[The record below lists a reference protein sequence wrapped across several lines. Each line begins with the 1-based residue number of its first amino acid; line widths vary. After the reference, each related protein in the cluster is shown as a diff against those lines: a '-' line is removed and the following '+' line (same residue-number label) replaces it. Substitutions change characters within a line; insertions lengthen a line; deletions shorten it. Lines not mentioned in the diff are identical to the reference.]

1 MKTAQISVLTLT
13 GLALLAS
20 LIWTA
25 DGLAQGPTKIDFSR
39 DIKPILSNN
48 CFFCHGPDANERK
61 GGKDGL
67 RLDTEAGAVADQG
80 GTFAIVKG
88 QPDKSE
94 LVRRVSSTDPDVM
107 MPPKATGKRLSEREV
122 SLLKEWVQQGGKYAT
137 HWSYAKPIRPAVPSV
152 KDASWP
158 KNDIDRFLLARLERE
173 GLKPLPEA
181 DRYSIIRRVS
191 LDLTGLPP
199 TWAEVE
205 AFVNDSDANAYEK
218 VVDRL
223 LKQPAYGEHFGH
235 MWLDLARYAD
245 SAGYADDPSRTIWA
259 FRDYVIKSLNANKP
273 FDQFTIEQIAG
284 DLLPD
289 PTDDQIIATAFHRNT
304 LTNSEGGTNDE
315 EFRNVAVV
323 DRVNTTMA
331 VWMGTTMACAQCH
344 THKFDPISQEEY
356 FRFFAFFNNT
366 DDADR
371 RDETPLLMRFTESQL
386 LQKSQLEGE
395 IASLD
400 KQLATTTPEL
410 VAGQTKWE
418 QSFPLDLKWN
428 ATKPAA
434 ATSSGGSEL
443 AIADDASIKA
453 AAGSKTAT
461 YTITIPLDA
470 TARPVGGAT
479 GQPSADKTVVNGLR
493 LEALPDD
500 SLPGKGPGFGGGNFV
515 LSKLSA
521 IVQPPE
527 GTRLNGRI
535 VRVENLNKAAFL
547 HLAEVQ
553 VFSGSENVAR
563 MGEAK
568 QVSTDYDGPPQ
579 LAIDGNTDGNYA
591 AKSVSHTGSADNPWW
606 EVDLK
611 SDQPLDRIVVWNRT
625 DAGTEARLN
634 NWRVAVLN
642 ANRDVVWEF
651 KSTDLIKPSRELSLS
666 GVRDV
671 KFVTAFADHEQPM
684 FEAKN
689 VIEGKANTGW
699 AVGGALGQPHVL
711 TAIAA
716 APVEAPAGSKL
727 VVTLDQSST
736 FESHV
741 LGKFRLS
748 WTSDTRVAEF
758 AKTPVPILALLNIK
772 PESRTDAQQS
782 ELAKHYVSIAPELK
796 ADRDKLAAIKKQLAD
811 LKPAM
816 TVPIM
821 KELAANMR
829 RKTRLQFRGNF
840 EDLGQDVTEGTPAA
854 FPPLPKDAPMNRL
867 TLAKWLIDA
876 NNPLTARVIANR
888 FWEQVFGIGIV
899 STSEDFGAQGDQPFH
914 PELLDWLAVELQEG
928 SPSLMSLLAP
938 ALRGEGPGVR
948 GLQTGTESPA
958 QPWDMKRFLKQL
970 VMTAAYRQSSKVTPE
985 LYERDPENRLLA
997 RGPRFRLSAEMI
1009 RDQAL
1014 AVSGLLSPKLYGPSA
1029 KPPQP
1034 TSGLSAAFGS
1044 STDWQTSAGEDKFR
1058 RGLYT
1063 EWRRSNPYPSM
1074 STFDAPNR
1082 EVCTVRRSRT
1092 NTPLQALVTLNDP
1105 VYVEAAQS
1113 LARRIAAT
1121 GSSTGDKTLFAFRQV
1136 TSRNPTDDELNRL
1149 EKLFN
1154 ASREQLQK
1162 QPDHAMKLATDP
1174 LGPAPKDA
1182 DVTELAAW
1190 TLVGNVLLNLDEML
1204 MKR

>member
-1 MKTAQISVLTLT
+1 MPACQIPSRVSPAAMTSVPRSLLLLGLMVLGLEAISSESAFAQATAP
-13 GLALLAS
+13 AS
-20 LIWTA
+20 SPA
-25 DGLAQGPTKIDFSR
+25 IDFSR

-48 CFFCHGPDANERK
+48 CFFCHGPDPAERK

-80 GTFAIVKG
+80 GASAIVKG

-94 LVRRVSSTDPDVM
+94 LVRRVSSTDPDVQ

-122 SLLKEWVQQGGKYAT
+122 SLLKEWIKQGGNYAA
-137 HWSYAKPIRPAVPSV
+137 HWSYAKPVRPTVPAV
-152 KDASWP
+152 KDAAWAKSE
-158 KNDIDRFLLARLERE
+158 IDRFILSRLEKE
-173 GLKPLPEA
+173 GLKPLAEA
-181 DRYSIIRRVS
+181 DRHSLIRRVS

-199 TWAEVE
+199 TWTDVE
-205 AFVNDSDANAYEK
+205 AFVNDKDANAFEK

-223 LKQPAYGEHFGH
+223 LKSPAYGEHFGH

-259 FRDYVIKSLNANKP
+259 FRDYVIKALNANKP

-289 PTDDQIIATAFHRNT
+289 ATDDQIIATAFHRNT

-344 THKFDPISQEEY
+344 THKFDPITQEEY
-356 FRFFAFFNNT
+356 FRVFAFFNNT

-371 RDETPLLMRFTESQL
+371 RDESPLLSRFTESQL
-386 LQKSQLEGE
+386 QQQSQLQNEQAAIE
-395 IASLD
+395 MKLQNS
-400 KQLATTTPEL
+400 TPEL
-410 VAGQTKWE
+410 AAGQVKWE
-418 QSFPLDLKWN
+418 QSFPLDLKWT

-434 ATSSGGSEL
+434 ASSSGGSEL
-443 AIADDASIKA
+443 VIADDASIKA
-453 AAGSKTAT
+453 ATGSKMAK
-461 YTITIPLDA
+461 YTIDVPLSA
-470 TARPVGGAT
+470 T
-479 GQPSADKTVVNGLR
+479 DKTNVNALR
-493 LEALPDD
+493 LEAIPDD
-500 SLPGKGPGFGGGNFV
+500 ALPGQGPGFGGGNFV

-521 IVQPPE
+521 FVQPPE
-527 GTRLNGRI
+527 GARLTGRI
-535 VRVENLNKAAFL
+535 VRVENLAKGGFL

-553 VFSGSENVAR
+553 VFSGADNVAR

-568 QVSTDYDGPPQ
+568 QISTDYDGPPQ
-579 LAIDGNTDGNYA
+579 LAIDGNTSGEYA
-591 AKSVSHTGSADNPWW
+591 NKSVTHTAAADNAWW

-611 SDQPLDRIVVWNRT
+611 ADQPLDRIVVWNRT
-625 DAGTEARLN
+625 DAGTDARLT
-634 NWRVAVLN
+634 NWRVSVLS

-671 KFVTAFADHEQPM
+671 KFVAAFADHEQPM

-689 VIEGKANTGW
+689 AIDGKANSGW
-699 AVGGALGQPHVL
+699 AIGGETGQPHVL

-748 WTSDTRVAEF
+748 WTNDTRVAEF
-758 AKTPVPILALLNIK
+758 AKTPPAILAILNIASDK
-772 PESRTDAQQS
+772 RTDSQKQ

-796 ADRDKLAAIKKQLAD
+796 ADRDKLAAVMKQLTD

-821 KELAANMR
+821 KELATNMR
-829 RKTRLQFRGNF
+829 RKTKLQYRGNF

-854 FPPLPKDAPMNRL
+854 FPPLPKDAPPNRL

-876 NNPLTARVIANR
+876 NNPLTSRVIANR
-888 FWEQVFGIGIV
+888 FWEQVFGIGLV

-914 PELLDWLAVELQEG
+914 PELLDWLAVELVDG
-928 SPSLMSLLAP
+928 
-938 ALRGEGPGVR
+938 G
-948 GLQTGTESPA
+948 
-958 QPWDMKRFLKQL
+958 WDMKRFVKLL
-970 VMTAAYRQSSKVTPE
+970 VMSNAYRQSSKVTPE
-985 LYERDPENRLLA
+985 LFERDPDNRLLA

-1014 AVSGLLSPKLYGPSA
+1014 AISGLLSPKMYGPSA

-1044 STDWQTSAGEDKFR
+1044 STDWMTSAGEDKFR

-1105 VYVEAAQS
+1105 VYVEAAQA
-1113 LARRIAAT
+1113 LARRIATSGAT
-1121 GSSTGDKTLFAFRQV
+1121 PRDKTLFAFRQV
-1136 TSRNPTDDELNRL
+1136 TARNPTDDELNRL
-1149 EKLFN
+1149 EKLFT

-1162 QPDHAMKLATDP
+1162 QPDHALKLATDP

-1182 DVTELAAW
+1182 DISELAAW

>member
-1 MKTAQISVLTLT
+1 MTSVPRSLLLL
-13 GLALLAS
+13 GLIFLGLELLAS
-20 LIWTA
+20 EPA
-25 DGLAQGPTKIDFSR
+25 FAQAPAPANSPAIDFSR

-48 CFFCHGPDANERK
+48 CFFCHGPDPAERK

-67 RLDTEAGAVADQG
+67 RLDTEAGAWADQG
-80 GTFAIVKG
+80 GAFAVVKG
-88 QPDKSE
+88 EPEKSE
-94 LVRRVSSTDPDVM
+94 LIKRVTATDPDLQ
-107 MPPKATGKRLSEREV
+107 MPPKATGKRLTEREV
-122 SLLKEWVQQGGKYAT
+122 SLLKEWIKQGGKYSK
-137 HWSYAKPIRPAVPSV
+137 HWSYAEPRRPAVPSV
-152 KDASWP
+152 TDAAWA
-158 KNDIDRFLLARLERE
+158 KNDIDRFILARLERE
-173 GLKPLPEA
+173 GLKPLAEA
-181 DRYSIIRRVS
+181 DRYSLIRRVS

-205 AFVNDSDANAYEK
+205 AFVNDKDANAYEK
-218 VVDRL
+218 VIDRL
-223 LKQPAYGEHFGH
+223 LKLPAYGEHFGH

-284 DLLPD
+284 DLLPE

-315 EFRNVAVV
+315 EFRNVAIV

-331 VWMGTTMACAQCH
+331 VWMGTTIACAQCH

-371 RDETPLLMRFTESQL
+371 RDESPLLMRFTESQL
-386 LQKSQLEGE
+386 LQQSQLQNEQ
-395 IASLD
+395 AALD
-400 KQLATTTPEL
+400 MKLANPTPEL
-410 VAGQTKWE
+410 AAGQAKWE
-418 QSFPLDLKWN
+418 QSFPVDLQWT

-434 ATSSGGSEL
+434 ASSSGGSEL

-453 AAGSKTAT
+453 ATGSKTAT

-470 TARPVGGAT
+470 TARPAGGAT
-479 GQPSADKTVVNGLR
+479 GQPSADKMVVNGLR

-563 MGEAK
+563 QGEAK
-568 QVSTDYDGPPQ
+568 QVSTDYNGPPER
-579 LAIDGNTDGNYA
+579 AIDGNTDGNYA
-591 AKSVSHTGSADNPWW
+591 ANSVTHTGMADNAWW

-611 SDQPLDRIVVWNRT
+611 ADHPLDRIVVWNRT
-625 DAGTEARLN
+625 DAGTEARLT

-671 KFVTAFADHEQPM
+671 KFAAAFADHEQPM

-689 VIEGKANTGW
+689 VIEGKANSGW

-727 VVTLDQSST
+727 VVTIDQSSSH
-736 FESHV
+736 ESHV

-748 WTSDTRVAEF
+748 WTNDPRVAEF
-758 AKTPVPILALLNIK
+758 ARTPAPILALLNIK

-782 ELAKHYVSIAPELK
+782 ELAKHYVSIAPEFK

-829 RKTRLQFRGNF
+829 RKTKLQYRGNF

-854 FPPLPKDAPMNRL
+854 FPPLSKDAPLNRL

-914 PELLDWLAVELQEG
+914 PELLDWLAVELVDG
-928 SPSLMSLLAP
+928 
-938 ALRGEGPGVR
+938 G
-948 GLQTGTESPA
+948 
-958 QPWDMKRFLKQL
+958 WDMKKFVKLL
-970 VMTAAYRQSSKVTPE
+970 VMSNAYRQSSKVTPE
-985 LYERDPENRLLA
+985 MYERDPDNRLLA

-1014 AVSGLLSPKLYGPSA
+1014 AISGLLSPKLYGPSA

-1105 VYVEAAQS
+1105 VYVEAAQA
-1113 LARRIAAT
+1113 LARRIAASGT
-1121 GSSTGDKTLFAFRQV
+1121 TARDKALFAFRQV
-1136 TSRNPTDDELNRL
+1136 TSRNPTEDELNRL

-1162 QPDHAMKLATDP
+1162 QPDHAKQLATEP

-1182 DVTELAAW
+1182 DIPELAAW

>member
-1 MKTAQISVLTLT
+1 MKPARIPVLILSW
-13 GLALLAS
+13 LALFVCLTC
-20 LIWTA
+20 TA
-25 DGLAQGPTKIDFSR
+25 NGLAQDLIKIDFNR

-61 GGKDGL
+61 GGKEGL
-67 RLDTEAGAVADQG
+67 RLDTEEGALADQDG
-80 GTFAIVKG
+80 SFAIVKG

-107 MPPKATGKRLSEREV
+107 MPPKTTGKKLSEREV
-122 SLLKEWVQQGGKYAT
+122 ALLKEWVKQGGNYAR
-137 HWSYAKPIRPAVPSV
+137 HWSYAKPVRPAVPSV
-152 KDASWP
+152 KEAAWV
-158 KNDIDRFLLARLERE
+158 KNDIDRFILSRLERE
-173 GLKPLPEA
+173 GLKPLAEA
-181 DRYSIIRRVS
+181 DRHSLIRRVS

-205 AFVNDSDANAYEK
+205 AFVNDKDANAYEK

-223 LKQPAYGEHFGH
+223 LKSSAYGEHFGH

-284 DLLPD
+284 DLLPE

-315 EFRNVAVV
+315 EFRNVAIV

-371 RDETPLLMRFTESQL
+371 RDESPLLMRFTESQL
-386 LQKSQLEGE
+386 LQKSQLEVE
-395 IASLD
+395 VASLD
-400 KQLATTTPEL
+400 KKLATPTPEL
-410 VAGQTKWE
+410 AAGQTKWE
-418 QSFPLDLKWN
+418 QSFPLDLQWQT
-428 ATKPAA
+428 TKPAVA
-434 ATSSGGSEL
+434 VSTGGSVL
-443 AIADDASIKA
+443 TIGDDSSIKA
-453 AAGSKTAT
+453 AAAEKTAK
-461 YTITIPLDA
+461 YTIDIPLNA
-470 TARPVGGAT
+470 AE
-479 GQPSADKTVVNGLR
+479 KTNVNALR

-500 SLPGKGPGFGGGNFV
+500 SLPGKGPGFAGGNFV
-515 LSKLSA
+515 VSKVTA
-521 IVQPPE
+521 TVQPPE
-527 GTRLNGRI
+527 GSRLTGRF
-535 VRVENLNKAAFL
+535 VRVEHLGKSAYL

-553 VFSGSENVAR
+553 VFSGAENVAR
-563 MGEAK
+563 QGEAK
-568 QVSTDYDGPPQ
+568 QVSTDFDGPPQ

-591 AKSVSHTGSADNPWW
+591 AKSVSHTGMADNPWW

-611 SDQPLDRIVVWNRT
+611 ADQPLDRIVVWNRT

-634 NWRVAVLN
+634 NWRVSVLN

-671 KFVTAFADHEQPM
+671 KFIAAFADYEQPT

-689 VIEGKANTGW
+689 VIDGKPNSGW
-699 AVGGALGQPHVL
+699 AVGGALGQPHTL
-711 TAIAA
+711 TTIAA

-727 VVTLDQSST
+727 VVTIDQSSNL
-736 FESHV
+736 ESHV

-748 WTSDTRVAEF
+748 WTNDTRVAEF
-758 AKTPVPILALLNIK
+758 AKTPAAILAILTTK
-772 PESRTDAQQS
+772 PEARTDAQKQ

-796 ADRDKLAAIKKQLAD
+796 ADRDRLAAVNKQLTD

-821 KELAANMR
+821 KELAENQR
-829 RKTRLQFRGNF
+829 RKTQLQHRGNF

-854 FPPLPKDAPMNRL
+854 FPPLPEGAPLNRL
-867 TLAKWLIDA
+867 TLAKWLIDS

-888 FWEQVFGIGIV
+888 FWEQVFGVGIV
-899 STSEDFGAQGDQPFH
+899 STSEEFGSQGDQPFH
-914 PELLDWLAVELQEG
+914 PELLDWLAVELVDG
-928 SPSLMSLLAP
+928 
-938 ALRGEGPGVR
+938 G
-948 GLQTGTESPA
+948 
-958 QPWDMKRFLKQL
+958 WDMKRFVKLL
-970 VMTAAYRQSSKVTPE
+970 VMSSAYRQSSKVTPE
-985 LYERDPENRLLA
+985 MYERDPDNRLLA

-1014 AVSGLLSPKLYGPSA
+1014 AISGLLSPKMYGPSA

-1034 TSGLSAAFGS
+1034 TGGLSAAFGS
-1044 STDWQTSAGEDKFR
+1044 STDWTTSAGEDKFR

-1105 VYVEAAQS
+1105 VYVEAAQA
-1113 LARRIAAT
+1113 LARRNAT
-1121 GSSTGDKTLFAFRQV
+1121 SGPTARDKALFAFRQV

-1149 EKLFN
+1149 EKLYTS
-1154 ASREQLQK
+1154 SREQLQK
-1162 QPDHAMKLATDP
+1162 QPDHAMKLATEP

-1182 DVTELAAW
+1182 DIPELAAW
-1190 TLVGNVLLNLDEML
+1190 TLVSNVLLNLDEML